1 MEEKE
6 KEESEL
12 NFMIDNL
19 RLNNQN
25 KEKDTQKLKKVN
37 EELQTIFNDREEQYK
52 SMKKAKIIERR
63 IQRIKKGKKL
73 KKKK

>member
-19 RLNNQN
+19 RLNNNN
-25 KEKDTQKLKKVN
+25 KEKDTIKLKEVN
-37 EELQTIFNDREEQYK
+37 EELQKIYDDREKQYK
-52 SMKKAKIIERR
+52 SMKEVVASGNNNRKNK
-63 IQRIKKGKKL
+63 
-73 KKKK
+73 

>member
-37 EELQTIFNDREEQYK
+37 EELQKIFNDREEQYK
-52 SMKKAKIIERR
+52 SMKEVVATGNNNRNNK
-63 IQRIKKGKKL
+63 
-73 KKKK
+73 